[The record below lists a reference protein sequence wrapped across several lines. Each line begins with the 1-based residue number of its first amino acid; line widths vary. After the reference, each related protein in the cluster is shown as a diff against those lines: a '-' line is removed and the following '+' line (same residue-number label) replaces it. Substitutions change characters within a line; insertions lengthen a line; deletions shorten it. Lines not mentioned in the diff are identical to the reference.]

1 MLIYF
6 VPKVPYAVAKRC
18 LSGASSFL
26 QQALGEEDTKGKG
39 TATTVAFPFDIAIKL
54 KNHQNADAQ
63 RTKMK

>member
-1 MLIYF
+1 MLIYL

-39 TATTVAFPFDIAIKL
+39 TAATVPFPFDIAVKL
-54 KNHQNADAQ
+54 NIRHYTDAQ
-63 RTKMK
+63 LK